1 MNGGQQRNQRALS
14 SRLIVRLKS
23 GCFLWSFEVE
33 KNLSET
39 RDRWRKAIAFPPKQP
54 RFIFLRCHWGFFL
67 FAVCFGLLQCR
78 LGRLLIR
85 LYFKDAGAYAVL
97 FSPLFTSSINIFN
110 EAVTLCDGI
119 KQNWITDRRL
129 WRAFRMP
136 CSQNT
141 ASHEYW
147 AQSLW

>member
-54 RFIFLRCHWGFFL
+54 RFIFFFL
-67 FAVCFGLLQCR
+67 GVTEFFFVCCLFWSSSMPPWET
-78 LGRLLIR
+78 
-85 LYFKDAGAYAVL
+85 AHPSVL
-97 FSPLFTSSINIFN
+97 
-110 EAVTLCDGI
+110 
-119 KQNWITDRRL
+119 
-129 WRAFRMP
+129 
-136 CSQNT
+136 
-141 ASHEYW
+141 
-147 AQSLW
+147 